1 MSTTSGNHQK
11 LIFLIFSILLLIGAL
26 YITFRYSLLQ
36 SNNIILPGGVTYL
49 GPSSTTKPIPP
60 TLTVKPR
67 KVFTAPSDDKWV
79 IFHGSI
85 YPYSLN
91 HPQSLN
97 LVVFP
102 KDKSDSVAFSFDNI
116 DPRVNILLNI
126 EKISDRDPRLSGKP
140 IIDYVKNWYKYFSGL
155 KGVDKI
161 DAFQNVNNLKGYRAV
176 FINDVN
182 QTPNVDVF
190 LEIPGSNDLVIHLA
204 NGNLDPSIFDRIVDS
219 VNWTPKK

>member
-1 MSTTSGNHQK
+1 MLVNKGNHQK
-11 LIFLIFSILLLIGAL
+11 LIFFIFSILLLIGAL
-26 YITFRYSLLQ
+26 YITYRYSLLQ
-36 SNNIILPGGVTYL
+36 SNNIILPGGITYL
-49 GPSSTTKPIPP
+49 GPSSTTKPLLP

-67 KVFTAPSDDKWV
+67 KLFTAPSDDKWV
-79 IFHGSI
+79 IFHGSV

-102 KDKSDSVAFSFDNI
+102 KDKSDSIAFSFDNT

-126 EKISDRDPRLSGKP
+126 EKISDRDPLLAGKP

-219 VNWTPKK
+219 VNWAPKK

>member
-1 MSTTSGNHQK
+1 MLVRSENHQK
-11 LIFLIFSILLLIGAL
+11 LIFFIFSILLLIGAL
-26 YITFRYSLLQ
+26 YITYRYSLLQ

-49 GPSSTTKPIPP
+49 GPSSTTKPLLP

-67 KVFTAPSDDKWV
+67 KLFAAPSDDKWV
-79 IFHGSI
+79 IFHGSV

-102 KDKSDSVAFSFDNI
+102 KDKSDSIAFSFDNV

-126 EKISDRDPRLSGKP
+126 EKISDRDPLLTGKP
-140 IIDYVKNWYKYFSGL
+140 VIDYVKNWYKYFSGL

-190 LEIPGSNDLVIHLA
+190 LEIPGNNDLVIHLA
-204 NGNLDPSIFDRIVDS
+204 NGNLDPAIFDRIVDS
-219 VNWTPKK
+219 VNWAPKK